1 MDIQQLFYAIK
12 LAISGK
18 SNAWLNVSNTVIGI
32 IKLETL
38 GIFAYFYRQRYK
50 LISKFD
56 VRLKLLL
63 HQGLS

>member
-18 SNAWLNVSNTVIGI
+18 SNARLNVSNTVIGI

-38 GIFAYFYRQRYK
+38 GFFAYFYRQRYK

-56 VRLKLLL
+56 VGLKLLL